1 MAGIQQN
8 TLYLTTPGSYVAR
21 DHLTL
26 QIEVPEYPA
35 DLPQEDRNP
44 KAAIGWR
51 KLSVPIH
58 LLESICVFGPST
70 ISPPALD
77 LCWEHGVAV
86 NFLNES
92 GYLQARMTGVADTS
106 VTLRRTHFRAGRVER
121 DARNERRNA
130 NDRRV
135 PSPSS
140 NRICRFPASGF
151 RMALLHDSFTV

>member
-1 MAGIQQN
+1 MPGIQQN
-8 TLYLTTPGSYVAR
+8 TLYLATPGSYVAR

-26 QIEVPEYPA
+26 QIETPDYPA
-35 DLPQEDRNP
+35 DLPQEGRNP

-86 NFLNES
+86 NFLNEN
-92 GYLQARMTGVADTS
+92 GQLQARMTGVADTS
-106 VTLRRTHFRAGRVER
+106 VTLRRIPLP
-121 DARNERRNA
+121 RRRRPEEMRGDFAA
-130 NDRRV
+130 NRSRE
-135 PSPSS
+135 
-140 NRICRFPASGF
+140 
-151 RMALLHDSFTV
+151 DSKQPK